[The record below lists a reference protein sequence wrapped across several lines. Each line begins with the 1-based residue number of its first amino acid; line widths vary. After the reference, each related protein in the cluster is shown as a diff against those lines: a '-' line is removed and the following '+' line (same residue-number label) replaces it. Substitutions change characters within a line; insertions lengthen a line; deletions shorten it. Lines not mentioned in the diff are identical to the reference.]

1 MKPPRSLLLGPI
13 IAPLFVLARQGRVF
27 EIIAFLYMFSTFFLL
42 LLECLNPKV
51 RLRKKP
57 PAKPSV
63 RLNLDGP
70 SE

>member
-1 MKPPRSLLLGPI
+1 M
-13 IAPLFVLARQGRVF
+13 APLFVLARQGRAF
-27 EIIAFLYMFSTFFLL
+27 EIIAFVYMFTTFFLL

-57 PAKPSV
+57 PATPSV
-63 RLNLDGP
+63 RLNLDGR